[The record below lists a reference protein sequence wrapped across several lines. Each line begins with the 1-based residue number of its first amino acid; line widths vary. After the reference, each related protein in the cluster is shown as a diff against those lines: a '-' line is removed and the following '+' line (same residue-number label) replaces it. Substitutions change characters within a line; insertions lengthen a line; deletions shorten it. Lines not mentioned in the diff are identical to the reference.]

1 MEQMLFDSWQI
12 ESTERPA
19 SWHDGFSKLLLELNG
34 KLLED
39 TLAYPT
45 AQGEIERNPYD
56 LFLAIKEAAD
66 FMEIDDF
73 LWSLAD
79 NWCHATDPDSHGK
92 MTHLRRADA
101 TARGA

>member
-1 MEQMLFDSWQI
+1 MLFDTWHV

-19 SWHDGFSKLLLELNG
+19 SWHDGFTKLLLELNG

-39 TLAYPT
+39 TLEYPT
-45 AQGEIERNPYD
+45 SQGDLERNPYD

-73 LWSLAD
+73 IWSMAD
-79 NWCHATDPDSHGK
+79 N
-92 MTHLRRADA
+92 
-101 TARGA
+101 